1 MVVNRKVVLR
11 SHPQGPVSLDNF
23 ELVET
28 ELDAL
33 RAGQVC
39 VKVDH
44 LSIDAFIRTTLDGGG
59 FHQAAKL
66 GGVVPALGVGTVVD
80 STDESLKVGDVV
92 TGPLCSQSFA
102 VLPAGACA
110 KVDTQLA
117 PSTAY
122 LGALSIATGLTS
134 YVGMKYVAKITGGET
149 VVVSGAAG
157 AVGSLAGQVA
167 RLLGAGRV
175 IGIAG
180 GAAKCSFL
188 IDELGFDAAV
198 DYKSGNVSERLG
210 ELSPGGVDVFFDNVG
225 GEILDAVLLNL
236 AIEARVVLC
245 GAVSQYENMA
255 DVRGPKN
262 YLKIAERDAC
272 MLGFTIFHYPAKYA
286 EATKVMA
293 DWMSSGSLVVREHVE
308 HGIEQFPAAVR
319 ALLDGGN
326 TGKFLL
332 RIS

>member
-1 MVVNRKVVLR
+1 MNRKVVLK
-11 SHPQGPVSLDNF
+11 SHPKGPVSLENF
-23 ELVET
+23 DMVTDEIGPVT
-28 ELDAL
+28 
-33 RAGQVC
+33 AGLVC

-59 FHQAAKL
+59 FHQSAKL
-66 GGVVPALGVGTVVD
+66 GGVVPALGIGTVV
-80 STDESLKVGDVV
+80 ESADPSFVVGDIV
-92 TGPLCSQSFA
+92 TGPMCSQEYA
-102 VLPAGACA
+102 VLPAALCG
-110 KVDTQLA
+110 KVDTSLA
-117 PSTAY
+117 APTAF

-134 YVGMKYVAKITGGET
+134 YVGMRYVAKISGGET

-167 RLLGAGRV
+167 KLLGAGRV

-180 GAAKCSFL
+180 GAKKCAFL
-188 IDELGFDAAV
+188 VDELGFDAAV
-198 DYKSGNVSERLG
+198 DYKAGDVSGQISALA
-210 ELSPGGVDVFFDNVG
+210 PDGVDVFYDNVG
-225 GEILDAVLLNL
+225 GEVLDAVLMNL

-262 YLKIAERDAC
+262 YLKIAERDASL
-272 MLGFTIFHYPAKYA
+272 LGFTIFHYPDKHA
-286 EATKVMA
+286 EATEAMA
-293 DWMSSGSLVVREHVE
+293 DWLASRRLIVHETVE
-308 HGIEQFPAAVR
+308 TGLENFPAAVR

-332 RIS
+332 KVS

>member
-1 MVVNRKVVLR
+1 MAVNRKVVLR
-11 SHPQGPVSLDNF
+11 SHPKGPVSLDNF
-23 ELVET
+23 DLVDE
-28 ELDAL
+28 DVAPL
-33 RAGQVC
+33 RPGQVC

-66 GGVVPALGVGTVVD
+66 GGVVPALGVGTVIE
-80 STDESLKVGDVV
+80 SADESLKVGDVV
-92 TGPLCSQSFA
+92 AGPLYSQSLA
-102 VLPAGACA
+102 VLPAGACS
-110 KVDTQLA
+110 KVDTTLA
-117 PSTAY
+117 APTAY

-134 YVGMKYVAKITGGET
+134 YVGMKCVARISGGEA

-180 GAAKCSFL
+180 GDAKCRFL
-188 IDELGFDAAV
+188 VDELGFDAAV
-198 DYKSGNVSERLG
+198 DYKGGDVSARLA
-210 ELSPGGVDVFFDNVG
+210 ELCPDGVDVFWDNVG
-225 GEILDAVLLNL
+225 GDILDAVLLNL
-236 AIEARVVLC
+236 AVEARVVLC

-262 YLKIAERDAC
+262 YLKIAERDASL
-272 MLGFTIFHYPAKYA
+272 LGFTIFHYPDRFA
-286 EATKVMA
+286 EATSTMA
-293 DWMSSGSLVVREHVE
+293 GWLASGELKVRETVME
-308 HGIEQFPAAVR
+308 GIERFPEAIR
-319 ALLDGGN
+319 TLLDGGN

-332 RIS
+332 KIS

>member
-1 MVVNRKVVLR
+1 MNRKVVLK
-11 SHPQGPVSLDNF
+11 SHPKGPVSLENF
-23 ELVET
+23 DMVTDET
-28 ELDAL
+28 GPVA
-33 RAGQVC
+33 AGFVC

-59 FHQAAKL
+59 FHQSAKL
-66 GGVVPALGVGTVVD
+66 GGVVPALGVGTVV
-80 STDESLKVGDVV
+80 ESADPSFVAGDIV
-92 TGPLCSQSFA
+92 TGPMCSQEYA
-102 VLPAGACA
+102 VLPAALCG
-110 KVDTQLA
+110 KVDTDLA
-117 PSTAY
+117 VPTAF

-134 YVGMKYVAKITGGET
+134 YVGMKYVAKISGGET

-167 RLLGAGRV
+167 KLLGAGHV

-180 GAAKCSFL
+180 GSKKCSFL
-188 IDELGFDAAV
+188 VNELGFDAAV
-198 DYKSGNVSERLG
+198 DYKAGDVSGQLSALAPDGVNV
-210 ELSPGGVDVFFDNVG
+210 FYDNVG
-225 GEILDAVLLNL
+225 GEVLDAVLMNL

-262 YLKIAERDAC
+262 YLKIAERDASL
-272 MLGFTIFHYPAKYA
+272 LGFTIFHYPDKHA
-286 EATKVMA
+286 EATAAMA
-293 DWMSSGSLVVREHVE
+293 DWLASGRLIVHETVE
-308 HGIEQFPAAVR
+308 TGLENFPAAVR

-332 RIS
+332 KVS

>member
-1 MVVNRKVVLR
+1 MAVNRKVVLR
-11 SHPQGPVSLDNF
+11 SHPKGPVSLDNF
-23 ELVET
+23 DIVE
-28 ELDAL
+28 EDLAPV

-39 VKVDH
+39 VRVDH

-66 GGVVPALGVGTVVD
+66 GGVVPALGVGTVV
-80 STDESLKVGDVV
+80 ESADPAFAVGDVV
-92 TGPLCSQSFA
+92 TGPMCSQSFA
-102 VLPAGACA
+102 VLPVAMCA
-110 KVDTQLA
+110 KVDTGLA
-117 PSTAY
+117 APTAF

-134 YVGMKYVAKITGGET
+134 YVGMKYVARISGGET

-167 RLLGAGRV
+167 RLLGASRV

-180 GAAKCSFL
+180 GPDKCRFL
-188 IDELGFDAAV
+188 VEELGFDEAV
-198 DYKSGNVSERLG
+198 DYKAGNVAARLA
-210 ELSPGGVDVFFDNVG
+210 EIAPNGVDVFYDNVG
-225 GEILDAVLLNL
+225 GDVLDAVLLNL

-262 YLKIAERDAC
+262 YLKIAERDARL
-272 MLGFTIFHYPAKYA
+272 LGFTIFHYPQHHA
-286 EATKVMA
+286 EATVAMA
-293 DWMSSGSLVVREHVE
+293 EWLAAGKIVVREHVE
-308 HGIEQFPAAVR
+308 QGIDRFPAAVR

-332 RIS
+332 KVS

>member
-1 MVVNRKVVLR
+1 
-11 SHPQGPVSLDNF
+11 
-23 ELVET
+23 
-28 ELDAL
+28 
-33 RAGQVC
+33 
-39 VKVDH
+39 
-44 LSIDAFIRTTLDGGG
+44 
-59 FHQAAKL
+59 
-66 GGVVPALGVGTVVD
+66 VGTVVE
-80 STDESLKVGDVV
+80 SADESLKVGDVV
-92 TGPLCSQSFA
+92 TGPMCSQSFA
-102 VLPAGACA
+102 VLPAVACA

-117 PSTAY
+117 PPTAF

-134 YVGMKYVAKITGGET
+134 YVGMKYVAGIAGGET

-188 IDELGFDAAV
+188 VDELGFDAAV
-198 DYKSGNVSERLG
+198 DYKAGGVSDRLS
-210 ELSPGGVDVFFDNVG
+210 ELCPDGVDVFYDNVG

-262 YLKIAERDAC
+262 YLKIAERDAR
-272 MLGFTIFHYPAKYA
+272 MLGFTIFHYPDKCP

-293 DWMSSGSLVVREHVE
+293 EWLASGQLKVREFVME
-308 HGIEQFPAAVR
+308 GIERFPEAIR
-319 ALLDGGN
+319 TLLDGGN

-332 RIS
+332 RVSGV

>member
-1 MVVNRKVVLR
+1 MNRKVVLK
-11 SHPQGPVSLDNF
+11 SHPKGPVSLENF
-23 ELVET
+23 DMVTDEIGPVT
-28 ELDAL
+28 
-33 RAGQVC
+33 AGLVC

-59 FHQAAKL
+59 FHQSAKL
-66 GGVVPALGVGTVVD
+66 GGVVPALGIGTVV
-80 STDESLKVGDVV
+80 ESADPSFVVGDIV
-92 TGPLCSQSFA
+92 TGPMCSQEYA
-102 VLPAGACA
+102 VLPAALCG
-110 KVDTQLA
+110 KVDTSLA
-117 PSTAY
+117 APTAF

-134 YVGMKYVAKITGGET
+134 YVGMRYVAKISGGET

-167 RLLGAGRV
+167 KLLGAGRV

-180 GAAKCSFL
+180 GAKKCAFL
-188 IDELGFDAAV
+188 VDELGFDAAV
-198 DYKSGNVSERLG
+198 DYKAGDVSGQISALA
-210 ELSPGGVDVFFDNVG
+210 PDGVDVFYDNVG
-225 GEILDAVLLNL
+225 GEVLDAVLMNL

-262 YLKIAERDAC
+262 YLKIAERDASL
-272 MLGFTIFHYPAKYA
+272 LGFTIFHYPDKHA
-286 EATKVMA
+286 EATEAMA
-293 DWMSSGSLVVREHVE
+293 DWLASGRLIVHETVE
-308 HGIEQFPAAVR
+308 TGLENFPAAVR

-332 RIS
+332 KVS